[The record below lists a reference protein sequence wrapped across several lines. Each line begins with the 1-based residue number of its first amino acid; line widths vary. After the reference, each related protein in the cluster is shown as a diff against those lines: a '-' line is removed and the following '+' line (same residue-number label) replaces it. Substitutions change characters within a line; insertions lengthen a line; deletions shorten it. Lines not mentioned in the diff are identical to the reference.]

1 LFAPV
6 GGRRLFVMMWENFQT
21 GGMAELAPAI
31 LQATITVLLVVL
43 CWYLYQRYHKPYFAW
58 WAVAWGVFTLRI
70 GAIITFLSTGQSQW
84 LYWHQVT
91 TGLTALALLWA
102 ALVFS
107 RQLTWRWRYLPIALF
122 PVLWSYLAVYQLNN
136 FLLAAGPAVLFL
148 SGATF
153 WTGWVFWRQQRLV
166 GGMGVGLLA
175 WALMLWGINHL
186 NYPFLRARGVLNP
199 WSYYLDILFELSIG
213 AGILVAV
220 QDDLRRGLV
229 ALATL
234 SGDLQSGRDT
244 DDVLDRLLERP
255 LTLPAVN
262 GSALFMKRDVGDGR
276 GEFVRGRGV
285 CHDWEGQT
293 PGGQVSAA
301 IERAMRDGQPQVT
314 SSHSSI
320 RTGHEF
326 GAFLPVLRG
335 TEVTGVLVLVGSA
348 RDPFTALDEG
358 FLTALGQQVGAALE
372 NAALYHSLQQRNEQL
387 ARLSSRMVEQHEE
400 ERRRLRR
407 ELHDETAQVFSAVRM
422 ELGVIRQQATS
433 HVAQSL
439 DHVLA
444 LTDTG
449 INSIRNVTNRLRP
462 SLLDDLGLAPAL
474 RSLAGEFGE
483 RAGLAVELV
492 MPQQLP
498 PLTKDAELA
507 LFRAMQEALSNVL
520 RHAQA
525 VSVHITVREQS
536 TVLSLTVQDDGHGP
550 TSDPSAGGM
559 EHMGL
564 TGMQER
570 IGALGGTVTLEAPAD
585 GGFSVTVAVP
595 LISGGATT

>member
-1 LFAPV
+1 
-6 GGRRLFVMMWENFQT
+6 MMWEDFRT

-31 LQATITVLLVVL
+31 LQATITVLLAVL
-43 CWYLYQRYHKPYFAW
+43 CWYLYQRYRKPYFAW
-58 WAVAWGVFTLRI
+58 WAVAWAVFTLRI

-84 LYWHQVT
+84 LYWHQVM

-107 RQLTWRWRYLPIALF
+107 RQLTWRWRYVPIVLF
-122 PVLWSYLAVYQLNN
+122 PVVWSYVAVYQLNN

-166 GGMGVGLLA
+166 GGTGVGLLA
-175 WALMLWGINHL
+175 WGLMLWGINHL

-220 QDDLRRGLV
+220 QDDLRRGLM
-229 ALATL
+229 ALSTL

-262 GSALFMKRDVGDGR
+262 GSALFMNQDAGDGS

-285 CHDWEGQT
+285 CLDWEGQT
-293 PGGQVSAA
+293 PRGQVSSA
-301 IERAMRDGQPQVT
+301 IERAKHDGRPQVI
-314 SSHSSI
+314 SSDASLG
-320 RTGHEF
+320 TGHEF

-335 TEVTGVLVLVGSA
+335 AEVTGVLVLVGSA

-358 FLTALGQQVGAALE
+358 FLAALGQQVGAALE
-372 NAALYHSLQQRNEQL
+372 NADLYHSLQQRNEQL

-422 ELGVIRQQATS
+422 ELGVIRQQANPQ
-433 HVAQSL
+433 VAQSL

-449 INSIRNVTNRLRP
+449 IRSIRNVTHRLRP

-474 RSLAGEFGE
+474 RSLASEFGE
-483 RAGLAVELV
+483 RAGLSVDLETPQH
-492 MPQQLP
+492 MPALS
-498 PLTKDAELA
+498 KDAELA

-525 VSVHITVREQS
+525 TLVHITVREEANA
-536 TVLSLTVQDDGHGP
+536 LALTIRDDGRGP
-550 TSDPSAGGM
+550 ATDPSAGGM

-570 IGALGGTVTLEAPAD
+570 IGALGGTVTLDAPAD
-585 GGFSVTVAVP
+585 GGFSVTAAVP
-595 LISGGATT
+595 LTTGGETT

>member
-1 LFAPV
+1 M
-6 GGRRLFVMMWENFQT
+6 FVEMWEDFRT
-21 GGMAELAPAI
+21 DGMAELAPAI

-43 CWYLYQRYHKPYFAW
+43 CWYLYRRYRKPYFAW
-58 WAVAWGVFTLRI
+58 WAVAWSVFTLRI

-84 LYWHQVT
+84 LYWHQVM

-107 RQLTWRWRYLPIALF
+107 RQLTWRWRYVPILFF
-122 PVLWSYLAVYQLNN
+122 PVVWSYVAVYQLDN

-166 GGMGVGLLA
+166 GGAGVGLLA
-175 WALMLWGINHL
+175 WGLMLWGINHL

-199 WSYYLDILFELSIG
+199 WSYYLDILFELAIG
-213 AGILVAV
+213 AGIMIAV
-220 QDDLRRGLV
+220 HDDLRRGLF

-244 DDVLDRLLERP
+244 DDVLDRLLGRP

-262 GSALFMKRDVGDGR
+262 GTALFMKPEAGNGR
-276 GEFVRGRGV
+276 GKFIRGRGA
-285 CHDWEGQT
+285 CHDWEGQM
-293 PGGQVSAA
+293 PEGEVSSA
-301 IERAMRDGQPQVT
+301 IERAMRDGRPQVT
-314 SSHSSI
+314 SSHSSLG
-320 RTGHEF
+320 TGHEF
-326 GAFLPVLRG
+326 AAFLPVLRG
-335 TEVTGVLVLVGSA
+335 AEVTGVLVLVGSA

-358 FLTALGQQVGAALE
+358 FLAALGQQVGAALE
-372 NAALYHSLQQRNEQL
+372 NAALYHSLQQRNQQL
-387 ARLSSRMVEQHEE
+387 AQLSSRMVEQHEE
-400 ERRRLRR
+400 ERSRLRR

-422 ELGVIRQQATS
+422 ELGVIRQQATPQ
-433 HVAQSL
+433 VAQRL

-449 INSIRNVTNRLRP
+449 IRSIRNVTHRLRP

-474 RSLAGEFGE
+474 RSLTSEFGE
-483 RAGLAVELV
+483 RAGVSVDLD

-498 PLTKDAELA
+498 PLSKNAELA

-525 VSVHITVREQS
+525 TRVHITVREEA
-536 TVLSLTVQDDGHGP
+536 TVLSLAVRDDGHGP
-550 TSDPSAGGM
+550 ATDPSAGGM

-570 IGALGGTVTLEAPAD
+570 IGALGGTVALEAPAE
-585 GGFSVTVAVP
+585 GGFTVTVAVP
-595 LISGGATT
+595 LTAGGETT

>member
-1 LFAPV
+1 
-6 GGRRLFVMMWENFQT
+6 MWEDFQP
-21 GGMAELAPAI
+21 GGVGELAPAI

-43 CWYLYQRYHKPYFAW
+43 CWYLYWRYRKPYFAW
-58 WAVAWGVFTLRI
+58 WAVAWSVFTLRI
-70 GAIITFLSTGQSQW
+70 GAIITFLSTGKPQL
-84 LYWHQVT
+84 LYWHQVM

-107 RQLTWRWRYLPIALF
+107 RQLTWRWRYLPIVLF
-122 PVLWSYLAVYQLNN
+122 PVVWSYLAVYQLDN
-136 FLLAAGPAVLFL
+136 FLLAAGPAVVFL

-166 GGMGVGLLA
+166 GGTGVGLLA

-199 WSYYLDILFELSIG
+199 WSYYLDIIFELSIG

-262 GSALFMKRDVGDGR
+262 GSALYMRRDVGDGR
-276 GEFVRGRGV
+276 GGFVRGRGV
-285 CHDWEGQT
+285 CGDWEGHT
-293 PGGQVSAA
+293 PTEQVSSA
-301 IERAMRDGQPQVT
+301 IEHAMSEGLPQVT
-314 SSHSSI
+314 SSHSSPD
-320 RTGHEF
+320 TGHEF

-335 TEVTGVLVLVGSA
+335 ADVTGVLVLVGSA

-358 FLTALGQQVGAALE
+358 FLAALGQQVGAALE
-372 NAALYHSLQQRNEQL
+372 NADLYHSLQQRNEQL

-400 ERRRLRR
+400 ERHRIRR

-422 ELGVIRQQATS
+422 ELGVIRQQATPA
-433 HVAQSL
+433 VAQRL

-449 INSIRNVTNRLRP
+449 IRSIRNVTNRLRP

-483 RAGLAVELV
+483 RAGVSVHLA
-492 MPQQLP
+492 MPQRLP
-498 PLTKDAELA
+498 PLSKDAELA

-520 RHAQA
+520 RHAKA
-525 VSVHITVREQS
+525 TKVHISVREQS
-536 TVLSLTVQDDGHGP
+536 TVLSLMIQDDGHGP
-550 TSDPSAGGM
+550 ATNPSADGM
-559 EHMGL
+559 DHMGL

-570 IGALGGTVTLEAPAD
+570 IGALGGTVTLDAPTE
-585 GGFSVTVAVP
+585 GGFAVTVAVP
-595 LISGGATT
+595 LIAGDETT

>member
-1 LFAPV
+1 
-6 GGRRLFVMMWENFQT
+6 
-21 GGMAELAPAI
+21 
-31 LQATITVLLVVL
+31 
-43 CWYLYQRYHKPYFAW
+43 
-58 WAVAWGVFTLRI
+58 
-70 GAIITFLSTGQSQW
+70 
-84 LYWHQVT
+84 
-91 TGLTALALLWA
+91 
-102 ALVFS
+102 
-107 RQLTWRWRYLPIALF
+107 
-122 PVLWSYLAVYQLNN
+122 
-136 FLLAAGPAVLFL
+136 
-148 SGATF
+148 
-153 WTGWVFWRQQRLV
+153 
-166 GGMGVGLLA
+166 
-175 WALMLWGINHL
+175 MLWGINHL

-220 QDDLRRGLV
+220 QDDLRRGLM

-244 DDVLDRLLERP
+244 EDVLDRLLERP

-262 GSALFMKRDVGDGR
+262 GSALFMNQDAGDER

-285 CHDWEGQT
+285 CHDWEGRT
-293 PGGQVSAA
+293 PGGQVSSA
-301 IERAMRDGQPQVT
+301 IERAMRDGRPQVT
-314 SSHSSI
+314 ASDASLGA
-320 RTGHEF
+320 GHKF

-358 FLTALGQQVGAALE
+358 FLAALGQQVGAALE
-372 NAALYHSLQQRNEQL
+372 NADLYHSLQQRNEQL

-433 HVAQSL
+433 QVAQSL

-449 INSIRNVTNRLRP
+449 IRSIRNVTHRLRP

-474 RSLAGEFGE
+474 RSLASEFSE
-483 RAGLAVELV
+483 RAGLVVDLET
-492 MPQQLP
+492 PQHLP
-498 PLTKDAELA
+498 AISKDAELA

-525 VSVHITVREQS
+525 TRVHITVREGA
-536 TVLSLTVQDDGHGP
+536 TALSLMIRDDGKGP
-550 TSDPSAGGM
+550 STDLSGGGTD
-559 EHMGL
+559 HMGL

-570 IGALGGTVTLEAPAD
+570 IGALGGTVTIDVPTE

-595 LISGGATT
+595 LKAGDKTT